1 MNKYV
6 LSILLLFIG
15 HFVSAQT
22 GYKQKL
28 TDFSS
33 ITFPQQPIR
42 LDTLG
47 HTSYRYIDALATYVV
62 TIRASTDK
70 DMVLDAAELSEYYE
84 GVIEGVLKAA
94 NGQLISK
101 KEFELSG
108 LSGVDFTYT
117 ASDNPN
123 LPDLRFQRVI
133 FINDELIVINFL
145 TSSENKAAAE
155 NEVGKFFNSFVIN
168 SSGVELTQGAENP
181 IAFKIGTL
189 FGRFAG
195 FSLTLGVLVGG
206 VAIIIFLVRKSTAK
220 SKPDNRI

>member
-1 MNKYV
+1 
-6 LSILLLFIG
+6 
-15 HFVSAQT
+15 
-22 GYKQKL
+22 
-28 TDFSS
+28 
-33 ITFPQQPIR
+33 
-42 LDTLG
+42 
-47 HTSYRYIDALATYVV
+47 
-62 TIRASTDK
+62 
-70 DMVLDAAELSEYYE
+70 MVLDAAELSEYYE